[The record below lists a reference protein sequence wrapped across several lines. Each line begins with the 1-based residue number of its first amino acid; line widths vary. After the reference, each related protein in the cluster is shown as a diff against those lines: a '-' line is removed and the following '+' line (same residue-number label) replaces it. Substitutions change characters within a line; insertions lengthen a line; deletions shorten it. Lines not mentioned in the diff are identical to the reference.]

1 MSYGGHVLNKSTDE
15 ITVKENKIYIHAKFR
30 EFALGC
36 AVFIRNFLA
45 GKKWS
50 SGTVSQISG
59 LISYNVTLVD
69 GHVICEHVDH
79 VCACTSSTADEN
91 PDDDVMGI
99 LVPTVSVVDTIQPI
113 PKPVSQSDTGVPTTN
128 RCNSD

>member
-1 MSYGGHVLNKSTDE
+1 MF
-15 ITVKENKIYIHAKFR
+15 IH
-30 EFALGC
+30 
-36 AVFIRNFLA
+36 NFLA

-69 GHVICEHVDH
+69 GHVICKHVDY
-79 VCACTSSTADEN
+79 VRACTSSTADEN
-91 PDDDVMGI
+91 LDDDVMGI

-113 PKPVSQSDTGVPTTN
+113 PEPVSQSDTGVPTTN